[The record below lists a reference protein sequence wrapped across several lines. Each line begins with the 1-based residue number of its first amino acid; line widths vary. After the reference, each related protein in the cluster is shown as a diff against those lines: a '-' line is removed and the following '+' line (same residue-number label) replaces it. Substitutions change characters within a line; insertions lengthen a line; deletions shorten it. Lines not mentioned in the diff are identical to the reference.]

1 LHTKKEFLN
10 SLDRKLRSVGFE
22 TRVIKTRQAELY
34 AIVRLLKPNIIVETG
49 VENGISA
56 SFILQALKD
65 NNYGKL
71 YSIEIT
77 QILANGREAG
87 WIIPSDLKSRW
98 ELLIG
103 NSLEVLPILCRSLHS
118 IDIFIHDSEHSY
130 PVMFGEYLIVWP
142 YIRSGGFLI
151 SDDTG
156 ENEAFINFSQRVNV
170 PACWTLRGYGIL
182 RKP

>member
-1 LHTKKEFLN
+1 MFNFYHAYLAIQHPNATLRYFLRRIITPPLLGYQQRVRTYLSELHTKKEFLN

-103 NSLEVLPILCRSLHS
+103 NSLEVLPILCRS
-118 IDIFIHDSEHSY
+118 
-130 PVMFGEYLIVWP
+130 
-142 YIRSGGFLI
+142 
-151 SDDTG
+151 
-156 ENEAFINFSQRVNV
+156 
-170 PACWTLRGYGIL
+170 
-182 RKP
+182 